1 MALFEDLDAAKRKK
15 NGAEGTVSDP
25 ALLQLL
31 ARSYHLPWN
40 LSPIARNASTTNHLH
55 NNGQP
60 GSLSASANASA
71 INSRVN
77 SAAALDQLGLG
88 DSGPSGG
95 SGGGGSV
102 TSPTPSD
109 RPLDAVARNT
119 TTSTTAANANAAI
132 GVGWE
137 DDWRV
142 QKKTYLRRFR
152 HASRFYR
159 DVMRACR
166 FNIAVATRAGLHSR
180 AAVWSAL
187 IALLP
192 RPEDTF
198 AAFLRQRHVPASQ
211 VARYT
216 NTPHVTPGDLL
227 SPDADTLLQDILREL
242 LDAGDALHYVLVRE
256 MIVRC
261 QRAQVFGGLPSED
274 DEAQAFQDLSPLA
287 VSQVRRV
294 TQMYVAYIDL
304 LRRLT
309 LPQLANDIVK
319 YVTDPIVIQRA
330 RADVSFKVSCA
341 LCAGSELR
349 SRDIDQRQATAYC
362 LKCRTC
368 VNYCVV
374 CCRPVSGLLQW
385 CVVCGHGGHFR
396 CLQRWFRE
404 DKNRQC
410 PSGCGHRC
418 CSPRASHSPNV
429 LDELRRGIIALP
441 QHIAPVV
448 GGRRA
453 GTGLSAGVAAAGA
466 GVVGV
471 SAGGV
476 AGGGAG
482 GSGGGGTLSASTS
495 STNLAA
501 QLNAPPPN
509 AVAGGVAGGAG
520 GGGGGGGAA
529 AAAAAGAA
537 AVVAPPATAAA
548 TSSNYRAF
556 TTLSATEIRRN
567 QLYSYLRRAAVAP
580 VVAAV
585 APSTTV
591 TGGGGGGGGGGGAAD
606 HRDAT
611 GDLYSSVGEALGF

>member
-1 MALFEDLDAAKRKK
+1 LALFEDLDAAKRKK

-40 LSPIARNASTTNHLH
+40 LAPVARNPSTTNHLH
-55 NNGQP
+55 GNAQP
-60 GSLSASANASA
+60 ASLSASANTSA
-71 INSRVN
+71 ISSRVN

-88 DSGPSGG
+88 DAAV
-95 SGGGGSV
+95 GGGGGVGSV
-102 TSPTPSD
+102 TSPP
-109 RPLDAVARNT
+109 PLEGTVARSMTSSATTTTTAVA
-119 TTSTTAANANAAI
+119 AASAAI

-152 HASRFYR
+152 HAARFYR

-192 RPEDTF
+192 RPEDSF
-198 AAFLRQRHVPASQ
+198 AAFLRQRHVSASQ

-216 NTPHVTPGDLL
+216 GTPHATPGDLL
-227 SPDADTLLQDILREL
+227 SPDADTLLQDVLREL

-261 QRAQVFGGLPSED
+261 QRAQAFGGLPSED

-287 VSQVRRV
+287 VTQVRRV

-349 SRDIDQRQATAYC
+349 SRDIGQRQATAYC

-368 VNYCVV
+368 VSYCVV

-385 CVVCGHGGHFR
+385 CAVCGHGGHFR

-404 DKNRQC
+404 AKNRQC

-429 LDELRRGIIALP
+429 LDELRRGIVALP
-441 QHIAPVV
+441 QHVAPVV
-448 GGRRA
+448 AGRRP
-453 GTGLSAGVAAAGA
+453 GA
-466 GVVGV
+466 SSG
-471 SAGGV
+471 GGV
-476 AGGGAG
+476 GGVGGVGGGG
-482 GSGGGGTLSASTS
+482 GSGGGGGTLSASTS

-509 AVAGGVAGGAG
+509 AVAGGVVGGAG
-520 GGGGGGGAA
+520 GGGGG
-529 AAAAAGAA
+529 AA
-537 AVVAPPATAAA
+537 AVAAASVPSAVAVAPSSTTAAAA

-567 QLYSYLRRAAVAP
+567 QLYSYLRRAPVAP
-580 VVAAV
+580 VAAAV
-585 APSTTV
+585 APAVTV
-591 TGGGGGGGGGGGAAD
+591 TGGGGGGGGGGGVGAD